1 MKVMDSEQDDLLH
14 QQNTVDAALNEL
26 RLFAGIS
33 FDQMM
38 IIRNYLH
45 YVYQI
50 GHNRNRLKNPANRPV
65 HKIKNGE
72 IIDTYISLSEA
83 ARKTPG
89 TSPKSISKVVR
100 GKSNSSGGFFW
111 KYA

>member
-1 MKVMDSEQDDLLH
+1 MSNEQDDLLH
-14 QQNTVDAALNEL
+14 QQNTVDSALNEL

-33 FDQMM
+33 FEQMM

-50 GHNRNRLKNPANRPV
+50 GYNRNRLKNPANRPV

-72 IIDTYISLSEA
+72 IVATYVSLSEA

-89 TSPKSISKVVR
+89 TSVKSISKVVR
-100 GKSNSSGGFFW
+100 GLNNNSGGFFW